1 MILLGL
7 LLMAACA
14 ALAVDAVVQNTSVMH
29 AVAFNQPISHLSLGA
44 IFVAGAVVGLLFA
57 LGLLMFTGGIGRAGR
72 KRRERRIARRQATA
86 ETQALREHNERLA
99 AELEQERAAGTPYP
113 AERTDARA
121 NVDGANVDGAN
132 VDGDGA
138 DTRVDDRLSGRHRA
152 G

>member
-29 AVAFNQPISHLSLGA
+29 TVAFNQPVSHLSLGA

-72 KRRERRIARRQATA
+72 KRRERRLASRHATA
-86 ETQALREHNERLA
+86 ETQALREHNDRLA
-99 AELEQERAAGTPYP
+99 AELEQERASTAYP
-113 AERTDARA
+113 TEDTAATDTTDAER
-121 NVDGANVDGAN
+121 VD
-132 VDGDGA
+132 
-138 DTRVDDRLSGRHRA
+138 DDRLSGRHRA

>member
-29 AVAFNQPISHLSLGA
+29 AIAFNQPISHLSLGA

-72 KRRERRIARRQATA
+72 KRRERRIAKRQATA
-86 ETQALREHNERLA
+86 ETQALREHNERLS
-99 AELEQERAAGTPYP
+99 AELEQERAATAYP
-113 AERTDARA
+113 AERTAADTE
-121 NVDGANVDGAN
+121 
-132 VDGDGA
+132 A

>member
-7 LLMAACA
+7 LLMAGCA

-29 AVAFNQPISHLSLGA
+29 AIAFNQPISHLSLGA
-44 IFVAGAVVGLLFA
+44 IFVAGAVLGLLFA

-86 ETQALREHNERLA
+86 ENEALRQHNERLA
-99 AELEQERAAGTPYP
+99 AELEQERSSTAAYP
-113 AERTDARA
+113 TERT
-121 NVDGANVDGAN
+121 GAA
-132 VDGDGA
+132 A
-138 DTRVDDRLSGRHRA
+138 DTTDTTADERLSGRHRA

>member
-72 KRRERRIARRQATA
+72 KRRERRVASRQASA

-99 AELEQERAAGTPYP
+99 AELEQERASSAYP
-113 AERTDARA
+113 AETAAADADATDA
-121 NVDGANVDGAN
+121 
-132 VDGDGA
+132 
-138 DTRVDDRLSGRHRA
+138 RVDDRMSGRHRA

>member
-29 AVAFNQPISHLSLGA
+29 AIAFNQPISHLSLGA

-72 KRRERRIARRQATA
+72 KRRERRLATRQANA

-99 AELEQERAAGTPYP
+99 AELEQERSSATYP
-113 AERTDARA
+113 AETTTTSTLDDAA
-121 NVDGANVDGAN
+121 
-132 VDGDGA
+132 
-138 DTRVDDRLSGRHRA
+138 DDRLSCRHRA
-152 G
+152 

>member
-14 ALAVDAVVQNTSVMH
+14 ALAVDAVVQNTSVVH
-29 AVAFNQPISHLSLGA
+29 AIAFNQPISHLSLGA

-72 KRRERRIARRQATA
+72 KRRERRLARREATA

-99 AELEQERAAGTPYP
+99 AELEQERSSAAYP
-113 AERTDARA
+113 AETTTGTADDRA
-121 NVDGANVDGAN
+121 
-132 VDGDGA
+132 
-138 DTRVDDRLSGRHRA
+138 DDRLSGRHRA
-152 G
+152 